1 MSVPIK
7 APLPTLPIPWGLN
20 LGSDRL
26 ASHLPQ
32 SWTTLSAT
40 LLSGGLLCF
49 VFFFLALVCWVP
61 QLAWSLHWSFHLCL
75 SAGLLCLAMCILRT
89 KEHVF
94 QTLLVPRSFLEF
106 EQSSYHTDFNFHPVK
121 MTHDLQKMEK
131 HFCCCPKCSLVYIVS
146 PRTAR
151 AAQRPVSAN
160 NLMLVRGRQMLNSNV
175 RRDTFPEHTGNYVLQ
190 LANHNFIF

>member
-1 MSVPIK
+1 M
-7 APLPTLPIPWGLN
+7 LPIPWGLN
-20 LGSDRL
+20 LGSDKL

-32 SWTTLSAT
+32 SHTALSAT
-40 LLSGGLLCF
+40 LLSVVCF
-49 VFFFLALVCWVP
+49 VL
-61 QLAWSLHWSFHLCL
+61 SFSFWLLSVECPSWPGAYIDPCTCL
-75 SAGLLCLAMCILRT
+75 SAGLPCLAMYILRT
-89 KEHVF
+89 QEHVF
-94 QTLLVPRSFLEF
+94 QTVLVPRSFLEF

-175 RRDTFPEHTGNYVLQ
+175 RRDTFPEHTGN
-190 LANHNFIF
+190 